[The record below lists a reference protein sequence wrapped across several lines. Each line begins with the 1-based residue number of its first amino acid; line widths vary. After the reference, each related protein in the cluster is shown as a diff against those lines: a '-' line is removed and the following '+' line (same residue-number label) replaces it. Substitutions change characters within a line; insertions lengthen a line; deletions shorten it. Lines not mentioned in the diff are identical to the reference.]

1 MDTLCSYEALP
12 FPDPALPDASP
23 ISTYPTSFRGVPS
36 PVPLPWGLK
45 SFGSAASG
53 VDELPDGRTRFWIRH
68 EVLKDVTPRM
78 LAWWFAHLEGDV
90 VVGGRRIHR
99 YRVWHPYDHIHVSY
113 ARRRGDG
120 TVGPGAVLRIKEI
133 LGGNPNYLV
142 DITSEIEKLD
152 EEGFIHNPV
161 VHGVRGLAR
170 MEYSFRAVPGG
181 TLYENCL
188 VLGARHPMLRVL
200 HPVVR
205 WLAFPQGKGETWLRH
220 NIEEVGM
227 LEKFLPDLYRKE
239 TEGVCPGE

>member
-1 MDTLCSYEALP
+1 MSTLCSFQALP
-12 FPDPALPDASP
+12 FPEPVAPAPAP
-23 ISTYPTSFRGVPS
+23 VTVYTAGFRGVPI
-36 PVPLPWGLK
+36 PVALPWGLK
-45 SFGSAASG
+45 SCGSAASG

-99 YRVWHPYDHIHVSY
+99 YRLWHPYDHIHVSY
-113 ARRRGDG
+113 AWRRSDG
-120 TVGPGAVLRIKEI
+120 TVGPGAAIRIKEI

-142 DITSEIEKLD
+142 DITTEIEKLD

-161 VHGVRGLAR
+161 VHGIRGLAR

-188 VLGARHPMLRVL
+188 LFGSRHPWFRLLR
-200 HPVVR
+200 PVAR
-205 WLAFPQGKGETWLRH
+205 WLAFPEGKGETWLRH

-227 LEKFLPDLYRKE
+227 LENFLPDLYRKE
-239 TEGVCPGE
+239 TGLDG